1 MHWAWANLGQLFD
14 TADFP
19 ARWRCGHWTPVHG
32 WSHIISDIAIAA
44 AYSVIPLAL
53 AGYWW
58 LKRGELAFPR
68 LFWLFA
74 AFIFS
79 CGATHVIEA
88 VIFYHPIYRFSAV
101 MKAITAVA
109 SWATVIALLRIAPQA
124 IQLPGL
130 QRANARLEEQLQ
142 RTQQAE
148 SALERSNRDLEAFT
162 GLVTHDLRNPLN
174 SAIFTTELAR
184 EAAEKGQ
191 YQALTG
197 QLGLAVQSLRQME
210 ALIRELH
217 ADALLRTSSTGEM
230 KGILLDEVV
239 KSARLNLAPLIAE
252 REASIEVKDLP
263 QIHGSYTMLV
273 QLFINLIENA
283 IKYAGEQSP
292 LIMVEGVDSPNGHT
306 VVRVSDRG
314 VGVPSHSLESIFES
328 GVRGENARHL
338 PGSGLGLAFA
348 RRIMQA
354 HGGSISALSVAHG
367 AAFEL
372 AFPKAAPSAMQPVT
386 AAEA

>member
-1 MHWAWANLGQLFD
+1 MHSALANLGLLFD
-14 TADFP
+14 TSDFP
-19 ARWRCGHWTPVHG
+19 ARWNCGHWTPVHG
-32 WSHIISDIAIAA
+32 WFHIIADLAIAA
-44 AYSVIPLAL
+44 AYSVIPVAL

-79 CGATHVIEA
+79 CGGTHVVEA
-88 VIFYHPIYRFSAV
+88 VIFYHPVYRFSALLKV
-101 MKAITAVA
+101 VTAVA
-109 SWATVIALLRIAPQA
+109 SWATVVALWRIAPQA
-124 IQLPGL
+124 IHLPGL

-142 RTQQAE
+142 KTRLAE

-174 SAIFTTELAR
+174 SALFTTELAR

-191 YQALTG
+191 YQALAG
-197 QLGLAVQSLRQME
+197 QLTQAVQSLRQME

-217 ADALLRTSSTGEM
+217 ADALLRSGTGEL
-230 KGILLDEVV
+230 KDVTLDEVV
-239 KSARLNLAPLIAE
+239 SSARLNLAPLIAD
-252 REASIEVKDLP
+252 REASIEVKALP
-263 QIHGSYTMLV
+263 KIHGSYTMLV
-273 QLFINLIENA
+273 QLFINLFENA
-283 IKYAGEQSP
+283 IKYAGEGAP
-292 LIMVEGVDSPNGHT
+292 RILVEGLENNNGHV
-306 VVRVSDRG
+306 VVRVSDQG
-314 VGVPSHSLESIFES
+314 VGVPTHALESIFES
-328 GVRGENARHL
+328 GIRGDNARHL

-354 HGGSISALSVAHG
+354 HGGTISALPVASG

-372 AFPKAAPSAMQPVT
+372 AFPTSSAQAHLPSKAAQA
-386 AAEA
+386 